1 MFSTGKEERMEPS
14 PTELSPPAAPQPAV
28 WQRSLLNNLSHKRSV
43 LALCQFYQ
51 RNTPTD
57 EVDFLALMDEFVAQ
71 YPEDV
76 ADLSRLLRLYDV
88 PPSEA
93 EMQRHLVRD
102 GRGRRTTQARLEML
116 LGVAQANA
124 HWYQRELNRQPPPDV
139 AALWTSL
146 LAAEQQRIQR
156 IDTIVHPQSATT

>member
-1 MFSTGKEERMEPS
+1 MASS
-14 PTELSPPAAPQPAV
+14 PTELSSPAASQPAL

-51 RNTPTD
+51 RNSPTD
-57 EVDFLALMDEFVAQ
+57 EVAFLALMDELVAQ
-71 YPEDV
+71 YPEEV

-102 GRGRRTTQARLEML
+102 GRARRTIQTRLEML
-116 LGVAQANA
+116 LGLAQANA
-124 HWYQRELNRQPPPDV
+124 HWYQRELDRQPPPDI

-146 LAAEQQRIQR
+146 LAAEQDRIQR
-156 IDTIVHPQSATT
+156 INAIVHPESAAT